1 MFSSPDS
8 HFKLF
13 IAWSVVQKQPFY
25 IMGPSGHDRHVRLQS
40 SGVCIFSN
48 RTAVESS
55 VHDYLLFTHQCWINT
70 DDLTQVCAYTSMCI
84 YLLLHR
90 MLGPDTQHF
99 LDPDWVCQSVHIC
112 SCCEGNQRTVGVIW
126 PWPGCVKPLGV
137 VFIEEQKGR
146 QSRVEVDQLKDRQ
159 KFEWKDKKWRSQVV
173 LCWPKFLERMTFW
186 DC

>member
-25 IMGPSGHDRHVRLQS
+25 NMGPSGHDRRVRLQS

-70 DDLTQVCAYTSMCI
+70 DDLTQVCAYTSMCM

-99 LDPDWVCQSVHIC
+99 LDPDWVCQSFHIC
-112 SCCEGNQRTVGVIW
+112 SCCEGYQRNSGCYLTLTGVCQTTQCCFYRGAEGKAKSSRGGSVKRSTKIW
-126 PWPGCVKPLGV
+126 M
-137 VFIEEQKGR
+137 KG
-146 QSRVEVDQLKDRQ
+146 
-159 KFEWKDKKWRSQVV
+159 
-173 LCWPKFLERMTFW
+173 
-186 DC
+186 